1 MSAQA
6 ARPRSTQIWNDE
18 RSPIQRPSPAVGANT
33 ITTTRTRPR
42 YPHMYHQH
50 APSRT
55 VSGFIAPYT
64 RQTVTPVSQRL
75 CITSLH
81 RGHVPSS
88 SATSSTV
95 DCQYCL
101 LYSPLCGPPSET
113 NLPSPMPPGPLLFGA
128 QAIKTPEVEIPC
140 CHWPVVAHYHWQG
153 SPSHGRFTPTS
164 LHVSLYDGFNRP

>member
-1 MSAQA
+1 
-6 ARPRSTQIWNDE
+6 
-18 RSPIQRPSPAVGANT
+18 
-33 ITTTRTRPR
+33 
-42 YPHMYHQH
+42 MYHQH

-55 VSGFIAPYT
+55 VSGSIAPYT
-64 RQTVTPVSQRL
+64 RQTVTPPAVSQRL

-101 LYSPLCGPPSET
+101 LYSPLCGPPSQT

-164 LHVSLYDGFNRP
+164 LHVSLYDGPSSMGSTALEPPPGPPGTWCKRTVVPLSHRSPDLCTGRAC